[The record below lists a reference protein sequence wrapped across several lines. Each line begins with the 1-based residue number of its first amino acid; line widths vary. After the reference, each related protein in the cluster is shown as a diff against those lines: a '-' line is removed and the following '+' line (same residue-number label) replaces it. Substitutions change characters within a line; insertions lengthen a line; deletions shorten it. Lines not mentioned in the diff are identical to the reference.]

1 MIRTTATGAS
11 SRLRPR
17 SRSRS
22 SVGWRSCRRSARRR
36 PCSGIADLARA
47 VGLNKSTT
55 YRYVA
60 TLAKLGYVE
69 QDPDTKRYSLGP
81 RVVDLGFAA
90 INSMEVTRVAAPFLQ
105 ALSDETGYTV
115 SMAVLDGPDIVYV
128 ERRRSGRAN
137 TFGMGL
143 QLHVGSRLPAYCTS
157 MGKVLLAHREPS
169 QLRALLDRT
178 DLARRGPKTITARE
192 QLMAALTRIRHHGI
206 AVNDEEL
213 AAGLRSVAAPVRD
226 RTGQVVA
233 AINVAIHLTVWTTSV
248 GRDRRAA
255 SRAAAQHGG
264 ARSRPGSGSGPPAD
278 GGSSSPARIAC
289 QLPDAAFEHAKRP
302 VDYLLRPPYRRRT
315 TDVGRGG
322 HRVSRP
328 GAVGES
334 DLCRGQLG
342 RPGPAGRAT

>member
-1 MIRTTATGAS
+1 MPRRAPSPSVAGISEEWSAAADPPSTAFSQSLERGLAILSEFGEAS
-11 SRLRPR
+11 PVL
-17 SRSRS
+17 
-22 SVGWRSCRRSARRR
+22 
-36 PCSGIADLARA
+36 GIADLARA

-60 TLAKLGYVE
+60 TLAKLGYLE

-90 INSMEVTRVAAPFLQ
+90 LNSMEVTRVAAPFLQ
-105 ALSDETGYTV
+105 TLSDETGYTV

-137 TFGMGL
+137 VFGMGL

-157 MGKVLLAHREPS
+157 MGKVLLAHREPG

-248 GRDRRAA
+248 DAIVARLDGPLRH
-255 SRAAAQHGG
+255 AAAEI
-264 ARSRPGSGSGPPAD
+264 SGRLG
-278 GGSSSPARIAC
+278 
-289 QLPDAAFEHAKRP
+289 
-302 VDYLLRPPYRRRT
+302 YRN
-315 TDVGRGG
+315 
-322 HRVSRP
+322 
-328 GAVGES
+328 
-334 DLCRGQLG
+334 
-342 RPGPAGRAT
+342 AG